1 MSLRLNAA
9 MKIALLGVF
18 LPLLGCQ
25 SLASASKDATRGV
38 FRAASVETVEAPGP
52 ERFWNKAGIVISPA
66 RAIAQVGTEIPIF
79 AGICDDKGQ
88 LQPYEK
94 VEWML
99 DNSSVGSLVSVNEPM
114 RPFILDLVANK
125 TQKVDNNYAISETLP
140 ANVILTRG
148 TPNINDDM
156 VMPRGYSWVTVT
168 SATEGT
174 SYITAHAPDV
184 YSWDARQKST
194 VIHWINAEWTFPEA
208 GCVPPGAGAALVTC
222 VQRRTN
228 KTPVSDWIVKYTI
241 TGGAPA
247 GFGADNSQ
255 SVEIATDEGGK
266 ATAELM
272 PAGNATGTT
281 CVSVELIR
289 PGCESD
295 DEPERLSIATAATHV
310 NWSTTQL
317 TLRVAG
323 PSEATVGSTAGYRI
337 EIANPGG
344 VVANDVIVT
353 LSPLMGAAL
362 LKSSP
367 APDSTSP
374 LVWRLGPVAAG
385 EMKTISF
392 DARVDQPGP
401 LRVSASLTAG
411 ESLTAE
417 SSSTTNVH
425 SVAIAPPV
433 TTTTPPPATTTT
445 PPTTTPPLTPSAP
458 PKVEIEITGPQTA
471 KLAEDVSF
479 DVTITNRGT
488 TAATG
493 LSVTDR
499 FDRGLT
505 HGTDVSPIR
514 PERQLGDLQP
524 GESKK
529 FALKFRVTLP
539 GNLCHTVEVIGPGG
553 MKIEKQACISV
564 AAEQPRAE
572 APALSVVMK
581 TPQQAYNVGD
591 HPRFS
596 VDIVNTGMT
605 VPARDMRITILFEQG
620 LAPKAASPSYA
631 LVTGGVEYSV
641 AELRPGARLHYE
653 VECECMFPTARACGS
668 VTVTDLSQTP
678 FMSEQCVQIVA
689 TQAAAGR
696 PNPLG
701 LDLACNTNPGRVG
714 NDIVYTL
721 TVKNNGT
728 TPERNVRLNVVVPDS
743 LTYLPSTGPVRE
755 SRNEAPNVQFEP
767 IMELRAGEAITLQLR
782 FRAMRA
788 GPAEVTAEATSQN
801 QTQPLTRSKSVSI
814 F

>member
-1 MSLRLNAA
+1 
-9 MKIALLGVF
+9 MKIVLLGVL
-18 LPLLGCQ
+18 LPPAGCQ
-25 SLASASKDATRGV
+25 SLATAAKDATHGV
-38 FRAASVETVEAPGP
+38 FHAGSVETVEAPGP

-66 RAIAQVGTEIPIF
+66 RSIAQVGTEIPIF

-99 DNSSVGSLVSVNEPM
+99 DNCSVGSLVSVNEPM

-125 TQKVDNNYAISETLP
+125 TQKVDNNYAVSETLP

-156 VMPRGYSWVTVT
+156 VMPRGYTWVTLT
-168 SATEGT
+168 SPTEGT

-184 YSWDARQKST
+184 YSWDARQRSA

-247 GFGADNSQ
+247 GFGVDSAQ
-255 SVEIATDEGGK
+255 SVEIATDETGK

-337 EIANPGG
+337 EIANPGR

-353 LSPLMGAAL
+353 LSPLVGAAL

-374 LVWRLGPVAAG
+374 LVWRLGQVAAG

-392 DARVDQPGP
+392 DARVDQAGP
-401 LRVSASLTAG
+401 LRVGASLTAG
-411 ESLTAE
+411 ENLTAE
-417 SSSTTNVH
+417 SSATTDVRT
-425 SVAIAPPV
+425 VTIAPPP
-433 TTTTPPPATTTT
+433 TTTLPPATPTTS
-445 PPTTTPPLTPSAP
+445 PTTTPPVAPAAP
-458 PKVEIEITGPQTA
+458 PKIEIEITGPSTA

-479 DVTITNRGT
+479 VVTVTNRGT
-488 TAATG
+488 IAVTG

-499 FDRGLT
+499 FDRGLQ
-505 HGTDVSPIR
+505 HGADVSPIR
-514 PERQLGDLQP
+514 PDRQLGDLQP

-529 FALKFRVTLP
+529 LELKFRVTQP
-539 GNLCHTVEVIGPGG
+539 GNLCHTVEVLGSSGL
-553 MKIEKQACISV
+553 KVEKQACISV
-564 AAEQPRAE
+564 PAEPPRAE
-572 APALSVVMK
+572 PPALSVIMK
-581 TPQQAYNVGD
+581 TAQPAYSVGD

-596 VDIVNTGMT
+596 IDIVNQGMT
-605 VPARDMRITILFEQG
+605 VPARDMRVTILFEQG
-620 LAPKAASPSYA
+620 LAPKAASPGA
-631 LVTGGVEYSV
+631 GLVTGGVEYSV

-668 VTVTDLSQTP
+668 VTVTDISQTP

-689 TQAAAGR
+689 AQPAAGR
-696 PNPLG
+696 QASLG
-701 LDLACNTNPGRVG
+701 LDLACNTNPARAGSDV
-714 NDIVYTL
+714 IYTL
-721 TVKNNGT
+721 TVKNTGM
-728 TPERNVRLNVVVPDS
+728 TPEKNVLLKIVVPEA
-743 LTYLPSTGPVRE
+743 LNYLRSIGPIQE
-755 SRNEAPNVQFEP
+755 SRIEAPNIQFTKIAEMRP
-767 IMELRAGEAITLQLR
+767 GETITLQLQ

-788 GPAEVTAEATSQN
+788 GPAEVTAEAMSQN
-801 QTQPLTRSKSVSI
+801 VTQPLTKSKSVSI